1 MVPAIS
7 FFFALLQY
15 LLTALHTNSNYFK
28 KSIDKTS
35 ISAYNNRV
43 LATIAQLAEHLIR
56 NERVVGSNPI
66 SGSKTIRNSI
76 VTAVGFFFLC
86 YFLVCLFSNR
96 NELSC
101 PMLPHNVGAFVF
113 QYVRLCFISVV
124 IRHFVA
130 FPSTLLF
137 HGFQGYTF
145 QY

>member
-7 FFFALLQY
+7 FFFFALLQY

-66 SGSKTIRNSI
+66 SGSRKHAGSRNREP
-76 VTAVGFFFLC
+76 VFLC
-86 YFLVCLFSNR
+86 KMYLECTS
-96 NELSC
+96 
-101 PMLPHNVGAFVF
+101 
-113 QYVRLCFISVV
+113 
-124 IRHFVA
+124 
-130 FPSTLLF
+130 
-137 HGFQGYTF
+137 
-145 QY
+145 